1 MVFKEAHIGDIDTIL
16 SILNKM
22 ANDLK
27 AKKINQWTQWLSPQS
42 LDIKWINDKI
52 LSQSFFFVFI
62 DDEMAGMFSL
72 SNSDEKYWGPQIIKA
87 KYLHSL
93 TTLPNFKGQ
102 GLAKKVIAKIK
113 SDLVNSDFKYIRLDC
128 ISTNTHLIDYYQ
140 SQGFVYFKT
149 TLINSNR
156 FLLHQFEL

>member
-1 MVFKEAHIGDIDTIL
+1 MIFKEAQISDIDTIL
-16 SILNKM
+16 SILNNV
-22 ANDLK
+22 ANELK
-27 AKKINQWTQWLSPQS
+27 AKKVKQWTQWLSPKP

-52 LSQSFFFVFI
+52 LTQSFFFVFI

-72 SNSDEKYWGPQIIKA
+72 SDTDEKYWGPQIIKA

-128 ISTNTHLIDYYQ
+128 ISTNTHLIGYYQ
-140 SQGFVYFKT
+140 SQGFDYLKT
-149 TLINSNR
+149 TQINSNH